1 MIPSTAK
8 LALELKEVEI
18 PTRTHKIV
26 YDKSRVNG
34 FTDETEAMRQV
45 IYLILGTERYEYPIY
60 SWNYGVELFDLFGQ
74 PVTYCIAEIR
84 RRVTEALLMDDRIKD
99 VSDFTFEV
107 DRDKVRATFVVS
119 TIYGKLDSD
128 VEVSI

>member
-26 YDKSRVNG
+26 YDKNRVNG
-34 FTDETEAMRQV
+34 FADETEAMRQV
-45 IYLILGTERYEYPIY
+45 IYLILGTERYEHPIY

-74 PVTYCIAEIR
+74 PITYCISEIK
-84 RRVTEALLMDDRIKD
+84 RRVTEALLMDDRVKD
-99 VSDFTFEV
+99 VSDFTFEI
-107 DRDKVRATFVVS
+107 DRSKVHATFVVT
-119 TIYGKLDSD
+119 TIYGKIDSD